1 MGLKTTLLTI
11 TGMHNSFCVN
21 KILREFEAL
30 DGVTAEVDLA
40 SGRARVLASEETDQG
55 ALVTAV
61 SNAGYSAAVVAA

>member
-11 TGMHNSFCVN
+11 TGMRDTYCVN

-30 DGVTAEVDLA
+30 DGVTAEVDLV
-40 SGRARVLASEETDQG
+40 SGRARVHASEDTDQG

-61 SNAGYSAAVVAA
+61 SNAGYSAAVLAV